1 MKKLLYIFL
10 TVLIVGCSGEDSNN
24 SNDGSNVSIEGRWNY
39 TSYYIWDGEQST
51 PSGIV
56 VGCELQ
62 NYIILDGGSGAF
74 YYYEEVGSEND
85 CVLWLTDEVT
95 YEVTYSS
102 GTDNERYVFNF
113 TSELGDVDGEL
124 NGNTLTINY
133 YIGGFISSREIY
145 TRD

>member
-1 MKKLLYIFL
+1 MKKLLYLFL
-10 TVLIVGCSGEDSNN
+10 TVLIVACSSSDDGGNN
-24 SNDGSNVSIEGRWNY
+24 NTNDGSNVSIEGKWNY

-62 NYIILDGGSGAF
+62 NYLILDGGSGTI
-74 YYYEEVGSEND
+74 YYYEEETEGD

-95 YEVTYSS
+95 YEA
-102 GTDNERYVFNF
+102 TDNERYRFNF
-113 TSELGDVDGEL
+113 TSELGYVDGEL

-133 YIGGFISSREIY
+133 SIGGFYSSRDIY

>member
-1 MKKLLYIFL
+1 MKKLIYLFL

-24 SNDGSNVSIEGRWNY
+24 SSNNGSNVSIEGRWNY
-39 TSYYIWDGEQST
+39 TSYVDDGEQAT
-51 PSGIV
+51 V

-62 NYIILDGGSGAF
+62 NYLILDGGSGTI
-74 YYYEEVGSEND
+74 YYYEEETEGD

-95 YEVTYSS
+95 YEA
-102 GTDNERYVFNF
+102 TDNERYRFNF
-113 TSELGDVDGEL
+113 TSELGYVDGEL

-133 YIGGFISSREIY
+133 SIGGFYSSRDIY